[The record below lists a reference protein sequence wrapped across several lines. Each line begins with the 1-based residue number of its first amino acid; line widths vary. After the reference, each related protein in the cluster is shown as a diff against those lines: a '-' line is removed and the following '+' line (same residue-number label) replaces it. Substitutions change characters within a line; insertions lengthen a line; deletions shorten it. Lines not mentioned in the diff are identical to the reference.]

1 MSEFIPSS
9 IPEFLEQIPVFKA
22 LPAAA
27 LNRLAEQSQF
37 LRYRPGQ
44 VLLARESL
52 PAQVCVVQEGQ
63 VRLLGYDPRTQTP
76 TTLKLL
82 EFGDVLGW
90 ESLVRGLPSESAL
103 ASTEVVCLTIPS
115 LVFLDLLEQN
125 LEFGQHFRNQ
135 VGLVEVFDLLG
146 RELERQA
153 DSSTNLKQLALQLL
167 PQAQVAQLSA
177 NSAAP
182 LSTEY
187 RWMVSGTGGN
197 DGSNELGVG
206 QDVVDIDQL
215 NLRNVRASQPLRVV
229 GLPRSGLAESLHPA
243 GNAAPNVQTVIQ
255 PAPTT
260 SAPAI
265 TTIPYA
271 SEQPQ
276 DFQLPSRNGSNYAH
290 FPVVRGRGPVD
301 GTVACF
307 QMLCQ
312 YLNLPFKRDVVR
324 RVLRQ
329 QNERLG
335 SVPLSLCGS
344 VAEMLG
350 LTTQLVRIAATDIG
364 KVPVPALI
372 RWQDSCAVIYQT
384 SEKEV
389 VLGLPESGILKFTPD
404 RFVETW
410 GASGEV
416 LLLQATKETPQQRF
430 GLSWFWPSVVR
441 YRRVLIEVLI
451 ASFFVQLFGLANPL
465 ITQVIIDKVL
475 NENGEKTLPVL
486 GALLLGLSVFE
497 ALLTSLRTYL
507 FVDTTNRIDMALGS
521 QVIDHLLRLPLR
533 YYDKRP
539 VGELSTR
546 INELENIR
554 SFLTG
559 TALTVVLDAIFSVIY
574 IGVMIAYSWMLTI
587 VALATVPVFALLT
600 FSVAPIIR
608 RQARDK
614 AEKNAQTQ
622 SYLVEAISGIQTI
635 KAQNIELNA
644 RWRWQERYASY
655 VSAGFKTVFTS
666 TTAGS
671 LSTFLNQFSGLLL
684 LVVGAS
690 LVLEHNRT
698 GGQSGITL
706 GQLIAFRIIAGYTTS
721 PLLRL
726 IQLWQNFQ
734 ETALSLERLAD
745 ILDSP
750 QEVEISGRNNIPM
763 PAIQGQVSYENLS
776 FRFQPNG
783 PLQLANIN
791 LTFPQGNFVALVGQ
805 SGSGKST
812 LMKLLSRLYES
823 ETGRI
828 LIDNY
833 DINKVEL
840 YSLRSQIGVV
850 LQDTLLFQGTV
861 LENIALG
868 NPDAAQE
875 EVIEAAKIA
884 YAHDFI
890 MTLPAGYN
898 TQVGERGANL
908 SGGQR
913 QRIAIARTV
922 LQNPNLLVLDEAT
935 SALDYLAERQVYTN
949 LRQAFR
955 GRTVFFITHRL
966 ASIADVDRIVMMD
979 QGRVAEQGT
988 HDELMA
994 LRGQYYVLF
1003 QQQAAQV

>member
-1 MSEFIPSS
+1 MNESIPS
-9 IPEFLEQIPVFKA
+9 IPEFLQQIPVFSQ
-22 LPAAA
+22 LPPAT
-27 LNRLAEQSQF
+27 LTRLAEQSQF
-37 LRYRPGQ
+37 LRYRLGQ

-52 PAQVCVVQEGQ
+52 PAQVVVLQDGQ

-82 EFGDVLGW
+82 QAGDILGW
-90 ESLVRGLPSESAL
+90 ESLVRGVPSESAI
-103 ASTEVVCLTIPS
+103 ASTEVVGLAIPS
-115 LVFLDLLEQN
+115 LVFLELLDHN
-125 LEFGQHFRNQ
+125 LGFAHYFRER

-153 DSSTNLKQLALQLL
+153 DSSTNLKQLSSDLL
-167 PQAQVAQLSA
+167 LQAQVLHLSA
-177 NSAAP
+177 SSP
-182 LSTEY
+182 TTHLSPEF
-187 RWMVSGTGGN
+187 RWFVSSSGGS
-197 DGSNELGVG
+197 DLGIG
-206 QDVVDIDQL
+206 QDVVNIDQL
-215 NLRNVRASQPLRVV
+215 DLEQIRASQPLRLV

-243 GNAAPNVQTVIQ
+243 GNAAANSPTIIQ
-255 PAPTT
+255 GRSLATL
-260 SAPAI
+260 SS
-265 TTIPYA
+265 IPYA
-271 SEQPQ
+271 SDQPQ
-276 DFQLPSRNGSNYAH
+276 DFQLPQRNGSSPTH

-312 YLNLPFKRDVVR
+312 YLNLPFRRDVVR
-324 RVLRQ
+324 RVLQ
-329 QNERLG
+329 QNNQRLG
-335 SVPLSLCGS
+335 TIPLASCGP

-350 LTTQLVRIAATDIG
+350 LTTQLIRIAATDIG

-384 SEKEV
+384 SEHEV
-389 VLGLPESGILKFTPD
+389 VLGLPESGILKFTPE

-416 LLLQATKETPQQRF
+416 LLMQATKETPQQRF

-441 YRRVLIEVLI
+441 YKRVLIEVLV

-465 ITQVIIDKVL
+465 ITQIIIDKVL
-475 NENGEKTLPVL
+475 NQNGVNTLNVL
-486 GALLLGLSVFE
+486 GILMVGLSVFE

-507 FVDTTNRIDMALGS
+507 FVDTTNRIDMTLGS

-559 TALTVVLDAIFSVIY
+559 TALTVVLDAMFSVIY
-574 IGVMIAYSWMLTI
+574 IGVMIAYSWLLTI
-587 VALATVPVFALLT
+587 IALLMVPLFGLLT
-600 FSVAPIIR
+600 FFVAPLIR
-608 RQARDK
+608 QQARDK
-614 AEKNAQTQ
+614 AERNAQTQ
-622 SYLVEAISGIQTI
+622 SYLVEAISGIQTV
-635 KAQNIELNA
+635 KSQNIELNA
-644 RWRWQERYASY
+644 RWRWQERYSRY
-655 VSAGFKTVFTS
+655 VAAGFKTVFTS
-666 TTAGS
+666 TTAS
-671 LSTFLNQFSGLLL
+671 SISTFLNQLSGLLL
-684 LVVGAS
+684 LWVGAY
-690 LVLEHNRT
+690 LVINKQL
-698 GGQSGITL
+698 TL

-750 QEVEISGRNNIPM
+750 QEIEISGRDNIPM
-763 PAIQGQVSYENLS
+763 PAIQGQVTYENLS
-776 FRFQPNG
+776 FRFLPNG

-791 LTFPQGNFVALVGQ
+791 LSFPQGGFVALVGQ

-812 LMKLLSRLYES
+812 LMKLLSRLYEP
-823 ETGRI
+823 EAGRI
-828 LIDNY
+828 LIDSY

-861 LENIALG
+861 QENIALT
-868 NPDAAQE
+868 NPAASQE
-875 EVIEAAKIA
+875 EIIEAAKIA

-898 TQVGERGANL
+898 TQVGERGSNL

-922 LQNPNLLVLDEAT
+922 LQNPSLLVLDEAT

-949 LRQAFR
+949 LRKAFQ

-966 ASIADVDRIVMMD
+966 ASISDAEMIVVMD
-979 QGRVAEQGT
+979 QGRVVEQGT
-988 HDELMA
+988 HDELMT
-994 LRGQYYVLF
+994 LRGQYYCLF